1 MTETTISRSP
11 LQIRWS
17 TIDKLPALALFL
29 WYVFYT
35 GFSRLVPYYEA
46 VDDGILVWMLT
57 ITIIKI
63 LQHNGRLRYPR
74 IIVICLLLINSIV
87 FFSSLINQVRLVD
100 TVEYVIR
107 INRAFIVLLYIFG
120 CDLDIE
126 RLFQNFVNICRVLL
140 ALNLPAMLYYLVT
153 YNITLLRPENN
164 DMVRGFFPFGNN
176 DSIVMLL
183 VIVLL
188 YDAHAVFFQQETKL
202 SIFFGGE
209 YLLLVT
215 TMNWKIVIIITVGL
229 ALIALMRTRNKLRN
243 ILFLGLAFSL
253 PAAVVTPEILR
264 RFNSVKTSPNYIAA
278 EMILSGKVTEYNWLL
293 GTGPGTFTSPMA
305 YENSRYL
312 TEKYGLLDLKFY
324 WSEVF
329 KGPTGTLSTWTS
341 SALTLLGETGV
352 LNTLIIVFLLSW
364 LTWQCYIGLKYSP
377 ACLIGFILGLYIIP
391 LGAFLDS
398 WSWGYEAM
406 MLMLGVKAYVDWKT
420 LHRGD
425 LVSEEVIPMGSVELN

>member
-243 ILFLGLAFSL
+243 ILFLVLAFSL

-364 LTWQCYIGLKYSP
+364 LTWQCYIGLKYSS
-377 ACLIGFILGLYIIP
+377 ACLIGFPASRYCGVRSKIEFE
-391 LGAFLDS
+391 AF
-398 WSWGYEAM
+398 
-406 MLMLGVKAYVDWKT
+406 T
-420 LHRGD
+420 
-425 LVSEEVIPMGSVELN
+425 

>member
-243 ILFLGLAFSL
+243 ILFLVLAFSL

-352 LNTLIIVFLLSW
+352 LNTLIIVFLLSL
-364 LTWQCYIGLKYSP
+364 LTWQCYIGLKYSS